1 MRHLVAGRKLGRTS
15 AHRRALLRNLAQSL
29 IEHEQV
35 RTTLPKAKELR
46 RFAERLI
53 TLARKAHQ
61 GDVAARQA
69 LVRKLCDRGI
79 ISAEHRE
86 TYDLMSEAG
95 RHKVLRSRTG
105 RRHRT
110 GQPRPG
116 LSFTAESVVHRL
128 VNTIA
133 PRYVDRPG
141 GYTRIIKLA
150 TLRVG
155 DGGQQ
160 AIVQLVGS
168 EKAQGKARSS
178 GTTVRRKRATSRQ
191 QAARDVLQP
200 SRATSK
206 AAEAPADR
214 VADASETE
222 AADAQSEPSTDPAG
236 EPEQQAPES

>member
-46 RFAERLI
+46 RFVEKLI
-53 TLARKAHQ
+53 TLAGKAHQ
-61 GDVAARQA
+61 GNVAARQL
-69 LVRKLCDRGI
+69 LVKKLCDRAI
-79 ISAEHRE
+79 VSAEHRE
-86 TYDLMSEAG
+86 SYDLMSDARRE
-95 RHKVLRSRTG
+95 KVLRSRSG
-105 RRHRT
+105 RRHRS

-128 VNTIA
+128 INTIA
-133 PRYVDRPG
+133 PRYADRPG

-150 TLRVG
+150 TLRIG

-168 EKAQGKARSS
+168 EQAEGKARSS
-178 GTTVRRKRATSRQ
+178 GTTARRKRATSRQ

-200 SRATSK
+200 SRSAPKAT
-206 AAEAPADR
+206 ETPADR
-214 VADASETE
+214 ATQMPEVEAPDASEPSSDQ
-222 AADAQSEPSTDPAG
+222 ADG
-236 EPEQQAPES
+236 KQQAPES

>member
-1 MRHLVAGRKLGRTS
+1 MRHLVSGRKLGRTS

-53 TLARKAHQ
+53 TLAKKAHQ

-69 LVRKLCDRGI
+69 LVRKLCDRAI

-86 TYDLMSEAG
+86 TYDLMSDAG
-95 RHKVLRSRTG
+95 RQKVLRSRSG

-128 VNTIA
+128 INTIA
-133 PRYVDRPG
+133 PRFADRPG
-141 GYTRIIKLA
+141 GYARIIKLA

-168 EKAQGKARSS
+168 EDGQGKARAS
-178 GTTVRRKRATSRQ
+178 GTTARRKRATSRQ
-191 QAARDVLQP
+191 QAARDVLQA

-206 AAEAPADR
+206 AAESPADDAPA
-214 VADASETE
+214 APEAE
-222 AADAQSEPSTDPAG
+222 AAGTPPEPSVD
-236 EPEQQAPES
+236 EPDEKEQ